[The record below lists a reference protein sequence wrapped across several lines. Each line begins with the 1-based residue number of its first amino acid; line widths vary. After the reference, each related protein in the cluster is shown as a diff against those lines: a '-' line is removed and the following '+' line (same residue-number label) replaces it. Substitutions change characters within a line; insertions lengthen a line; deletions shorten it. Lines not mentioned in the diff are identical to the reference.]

1 MTTDFSTVKV
11 VLLDVD
17 NTVLDF
23 HAAQKFALVS
33 AFSEMGFSC
42 DADRQARFD
51 ALNKYYWK
59 LFESGGITREKL
71 VVDRF
76 ERFLAEEN
84 LVGDAKIVE
93 RLYRE
98 KLGKNHDLIPG
109 AKEALTYLKG
119 KYKVYF
125 VTNGLQKTQWQ
136 RLTDAG
142 LDKMADGVFISE
154 AVGYRKPQ
162 IEFFSYVFD
171 HIFPVDKKDVVVLGD
186 GYSGDIEGGKRF
198 GIRTVWY
205 NPKGKEG
212 TADVILK
219 DWKEIYEIL

>member
-71 VVDRF
+71 VVERF

-98 KLGKNHDLIPG
+98 NLGKNHDLIPG

-162 IEFFSYVFD
+162 KEFFSYVFA
-171 HIFPVDKKDVVVLGD
+171 HIPPVKKEETVVIGD
-186 GYSGDIEGGKRF
+186 SLSGDIAGGKNYGLPTIWFNR
-198 GIRTVWY
+198 R
-205 NPKGKEG
+205 NKEG
-212 TADVILK
+212 TAEVVFK
-219 DWKEIYEIL
+219 DWKEIYSIL